1 MKLTIRQLKRLIKEQ
16 IEESGDDARDR
27 AEERI
32 NADRQG
38 QEPSERSLRDGA
50 SAPPERGVSS
60 LSSEELVDMFEVAVL
75 HSAEGDGE
83 EDDYEELKQE
93 ILDRLR

>member
-38 QEPSERSLRDGA
+38 QEPSER
-50 SAPPERGVSS
+50 GVSS

-75 HSAEGDGE
+75 HSAEVGGE